1 VSTQTPPG
9 GSGGLPPTQERSRG
23 NTLVYAL
30 APLVVLVVVLLVFV
44 RTDPLS
50 SVRPE
55 TPPVEEL
62 TITRAV
68 LSNEPSH
75 IELSITNGG
84 PDPVTIAQVLVD
96 DAYWRYTIEPG
107 NEISRLGRATVALD
121 YPWVEGEPLAITLI
135 SSTGVK
141 FTHEVAVA
149 TETPEGTARTLW
161 VFTLIGI
168 FVGVIPVMLG
178 ITWLPFLRRLP
189 QKWVDFFLALTA
201 GLLVFLA
208 VDAVHEALEVSVDVP
223 GAFQG
228 VGLIVLGI
236 VGALAAL
243 YAVDGWMRSRRQ
255 GGLTPLYVSGLIAL
269 GIGLHNLG
277 EGLAIGAAFA
287 VGEVG
292 LTSFLIIGFMLHNVT
307 EGLGI
312 VSPLARSRPSIK
324 ALVGLGLLAGLPTI
338 VGAWSGGL
346 AYSPTL
352 SVLFLSIGAGA
363 IVQVV
368 WEIAKLLRQGS
379 KEATAPLN
387 AIGFAV
393 GVLVMYLTGL
403 AVAA

>member
-1 VSTQTPPG
+1 VSTQT
-9 GSGGLPPTQERSRG
+9 TTERKRG
-23 NTLVYAL
+23 NALVYAL
-30 APLVVLVVVLLVFV
+30 APLVVLAVAVLVFV

-50 SVRPE
+50 SIRPDI
-55 TPPVEEL
+55 PPVEEL
-62 TITRAV
+62 TITRTV
-68 LSNEPSH
+68 LDANPREIH
-75 IELSITNGG
+75 LFVTNGG
-84 PDPVTIAQVLVD
+84 PDPVTIAQVQVD
-96 DAYWRYTIEPG
+96 DAYWQYRISPG
-107 NEISRLGRATVALD
+107 PKLDRLGRATID
-121 YPWVEGEPLAITLI
+121 ISYPWVEGEPNVVTLI
-135 SSTGVK
+135 SRNGVK
-141 FTHEVAVA
+141 FTHEIAVAV
-149 TETPEGTARTLW
+149 ETPVSDAHTLW

-189 QKWVDFFLALTA
+189 QRWVDFFLALTA

-208 VDAVHEALEVSVDVP
+208 VDALDEALEVAGDVP
-223 GAFQG
+223 GALQG
-228 VGLIVLGI
+228 VGLIVLGV

-255 GGLTPLYVSGLIAL
+255 GGLTPLYVSALIAL

-287 VGEVG
+287 LGEVG
-292 LTSFLIIGFMLHNVT
+292 LTAFLVIGFMLHNVT

-312 VSPLARSRPSIK
+312 VSPLARSRPSLRS
-324 ALVGLGLLAGLPTI
+324 LVGLGLLAGLPTI
-338 VGAWSGGL
+338 VGAWSGGI

-352 SVLFLSIGAGA
+352 AVLFLSIGAGA

-379 KEATAPLN
+379 KETTAPLN